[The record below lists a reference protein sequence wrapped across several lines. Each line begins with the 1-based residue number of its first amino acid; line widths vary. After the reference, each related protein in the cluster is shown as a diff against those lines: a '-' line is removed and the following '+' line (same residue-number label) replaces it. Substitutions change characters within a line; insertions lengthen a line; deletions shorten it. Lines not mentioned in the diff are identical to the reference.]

1 MADLDELLQS
11 LAKDLL
17 NILIYIAIALV
28 FIIGLVKCVLPVS
41 RAGQKLRKGIRSL
54 EMNLDTIPPVWQ
66 DVKFLGKNMQGSW
79 RRFLVNAEQLDAR
92 GMNCNVEDYVND
104 DTVIYSVGHAHLADA
119 VPGLLTSLGILG
131 TFIGLVQGLGGLNLS
146 DTAQTMQEIPKM
158 IEGMTY
164 AFTTSIAGVSCSLI
178 FNMFNRMAHGSA
190 IRAIDDFND
199 AFTQIVMQKPLEPYV
214 QMILQQED
222 RTALLRH
229 MSGDMATRVTEGI
242 AAGVERSLMPV
253 AQQMNQFILGQ
264 TQAQIDGVNGI
275 VENFIQNMNR
285 ALNGQFLQLGKTL
298 TTINQ
303 AQSVSYDTISTTMA
317 AADDIMKNLHQVQH
331 VTQQIMDSFNNYI
344 QTLDRSRADNEQ
356 FLQHGSEVLSGMV
369 AAASEQTEILANI
382 RTAQKSLQTG
392 MQDYVNWSSQMSSAI
407 NDQTEKTI
415 QLSTAVTREMNESG
429 RKLSENYANFVDD
442 ISRGFSVSMKLFEE
456 NINRILQAM
465 HDKLAAVENIHGNA
479 NAKAEFVREAEG
491 CAAALSRL
499 QVAIRDM
506 TDALN
511 VPEEK

>member
-1 MADLDELLQS
+1 MDEFLKN
-11 LAKDLL
+11 LAGDLL
-17 NILIYIAIALV
+17 NILIYIAIATV
-28 FIIGLVKCVLPVS
+28 FIIGLIKCVLPVS
-41 RAGQKLRKGIRSL
+41 RAGKKLRRGIRAL
-54 EMNLDTIPPVWQ
+54 ELNVDTVPPVWQ

-190 IRAIDDFND
+190 TRAIDDFND
-199 AFTQIVMQKPLEPYV
+199 AFTEIVMQKPLEPYV

-229 MSGDMATRVTEGI
+229 MSGDMASRVTEGI

-275 VENFIQNMNR
+275 AENFIQQMNR
-285 ALNGQFLQLGKTL
+285 SLNGQFLQLGKTL

-331 VTQQIMDSFNNYI
+331 VTQQIMESFNNYI
-344 QTLDRSRADNEQ
+344 QTLDRSRADNEH

-392 MQDYVNWSSQMSSAI
+392 MQDYANWSSQMSGAI

-415 QLSTAVTREMNESG
+415 QLSNAVTKEMNESG

-456 NINRILQAM
+456 NMNRVLHAM
-465 HDKLAAVENIHGNA
+465 NEKLAAVEKIHGQA
-479 NAKAEFVREAEG
+479 GVQDAFAKEAEG

-499 QVAIRDM
+499 QVTIRDM
-506 TDALN
+506 TEALN
-511 VPEEK
+511 TPEGT